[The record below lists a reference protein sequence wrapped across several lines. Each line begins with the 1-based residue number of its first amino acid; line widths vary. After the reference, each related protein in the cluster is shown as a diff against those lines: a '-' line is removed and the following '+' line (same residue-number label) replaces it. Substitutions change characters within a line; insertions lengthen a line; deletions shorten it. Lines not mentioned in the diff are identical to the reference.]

1 MSQNNTKVNGSAPRK
16 QLSEQLD
23 RLDNIIDALDEGLKG
38 AVADAVREAVAVA
51 VQEAVQAVVRELL
64 GNPDVLRAVA
74 AAAQPQQSTTSQ
86 LPTQQALPGQGLLS
100 GVRNSVRRAW
110 STAVAAL
117 TFVAA
122 WALSAGPSVI
132 DWVSRANQFVWRHR
146 VVAGSSLAVGL
157 AVGVLSY
164 LSGPTISSAALAV
177 CSSAMSACA
186 FVVLPFTNLW
196 AWLTRRTALRPVPS
210 RPDAPRIPGRV
221 GRQP

>member
-64 GNPDVLRAVA
+64 SNPEVLRAVA
-74 AAAQPQQSTTSQ
+74 GAAQPQQSTTSQ

-146 VVAGSSLAVGL
+146 VVAGASLAVGL
-157 AVGVLSY
+157 AVGAA
-164 LSGPTISSAALAV
+164 SSACPQAVSSVALAV
-177 CSSAMSACA
+177 CGTAMSAVT
-186 FVVLPFTNLW
+186 FVILPLTTVW
-196 AWLTRRTALRPVPS
+196 ARLTARRTA
-210 RPDAPRIPGRV
+210 
-221 GRQP
+221 